1 LVDIRIPGQRVPRLF
16 DARDLKLWVG
26 YKAVVEV
33 DGSEYIGQVT
43 SVPRRR
49 EPHTKPL
56 RVVRIATEEDFRL
69 ERELREYGR
78 EIRKE
83 AQKLVRD
90 YQIRGVEFIGCD
102 VSLDR
107 SHAEVKY
114 AAESRVDLSQII
126 RRLRETFNLRVT
138 LKQFSFIERSGCAS
152 GCDTCGLPLCC
163 SIWSG
168 CRSQPVGVRHA
179 KQQGITPSDKIY
191 GVCGEVK
198 CCMRYEHEV
207 YKEFKERAPFKNS
220 TVTYQGQEGQV
231 VDYAV
236 VQDAVFVQF
245 GEKRSDRQLI
255 PLDRLARENPG
266 VQPADREDR
275 EEPEGE

>member
-1 LVDIRIPGQRVPRLF
+1 VPRLC
-16 DARDLKLWVG
+16 DARDLQLWVG
-26 YKAVVEV
+26 YKAVIEV
-33 DGSEYIGQVT
+33 DGAEVIGQVT

-49 EPHTKPL
+49 EAYTEPA
-56 RVVRIATEEDFRL
+56 RVVRVATAEDFEL

-107 SHAEVKY
+107 SHVEVKY
-114 AAESRVDLSQII
+114 TSENRVDLSRVIY
-126 RRLRETFNLRVT
+126 RLREEFGLRVT
-138 LKQFSFIERSGCAS
+138 MRQFSFIERSGCSS
-152 GCDTCGLPLCC
+152 GCDSCGQPLCC
-163 SIWSG
+163 TIWSG

-191 GVCGEVK
+191 GACGEVK

-207 YKEFKERAPFKNS
+207 YKEFKERAPFKNT
-220 TVTYQGQEGQV
+220 TVVYEGQEGQV
-231 VDYAV
+231 VDYSM
-236 VQDAVFVQF
+236 VQDAVFVQL
-245 GEKRSDRQLI
+245 GSKRSDRHLV
-255 PLDRLARENPG
+255 PLGRLARENPG
-266 VQPADREDR
+266 VRPADPEDWDLPEDPPGAEDRED
-275 EEPEGE
+275 